1 MEKFAI
7 STPIGGRGVRMSV
20 KAKFG
25 RDLVGFEPKVAESRK
40 FCESIF
46 LNVLLSLLSFY
57 DIVPYSLILSPI
69 PSPPQF
75 LSIITNI

>member
-46 LNVLLSLLSFY
+46 F
-57 DIVPYSLILSPI
+57 
-69 PSPPQF
+69 
-75 LSIITNI
+75 